1 MDLRILRDGSRILL
15 GNLSEALYIRVWT
28 GRPRQEACERYR
40 SLELLGETSREGKR
54 NNNKEA
60 MIHFMI
66 FIFKLVTSIR
76 VTRGFPVILIGFV
89 GILTGASTWSAEETV
104 DLPRYSGD
112 RFRCRLDSI
121 GYTFGG
127 IVRDG
132 GSGGGAD
139 ISSSTLES
147 KSRADARFSSAFS
160 VGASTLRV
168 LIWAF
173 TIVIKNWKDARERE
187 LA

>member
-1 MDLRILRDGSRILL
+1 MWILRDRSRILL

-40 SLELLGETSREGKR
+40 SLELLGETGKGKR
-54 NNNKEA
+54 NNNEEA

-132 GSGGGAD
+132 GSREGGL
-139 ISSSTLES
+139 TQV
-147 KSRADARFSSAFS
+147 RARWNRNLVLMQGFHQLPQLALPLSAS
-160 VGASTLRV
+160 WSGHLR
-168 LIWAF
+168 L
-173 TIVIKNWKDARERE
+173 
-187 LA
+187 